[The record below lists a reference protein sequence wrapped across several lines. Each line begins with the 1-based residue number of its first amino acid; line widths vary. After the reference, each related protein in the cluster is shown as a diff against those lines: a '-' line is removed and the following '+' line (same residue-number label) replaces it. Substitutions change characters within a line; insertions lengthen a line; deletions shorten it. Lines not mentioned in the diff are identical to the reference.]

1 MILVL
6 PEAASVT
13 AVRGELA
20 FLNAGYVEECGNN
33 PRDILGLFSED
44 GHNSTPAG
52 TNNVSVEIA
61 NADNIF
67 EFNKT
72 DSSGVRVA
80 SAATDRGKGFAL
92 YRDTT
97 NSRVTVYD
105 GTNANIRV
113 RCIAHSQK
121 DVVGDTGGRLLCMF
135 LGPWR
140 QLDSTS

>member
-1 MILVL
+1 MVLVL

-20 FLNAGYVEECGNN
+20 FLNAGYVQECGNN
-33 PRDILGLFSED
+33 PRDILGLFAED
-44 GHNSTPAG
+44 GHNDSSAG
-52 TNNVSVEIA
+52 DSNISVEIA

-67 EFNKT
+67 EFNLT
-72 DSSGVRVA
+72 DSSGVRAVT
-80 SAATDRGKGFAL
+80 AATDRGKGFAL
-92 YRDTT
+92 YRDTS

-113 RCIAHSQK
+113 RCIAHSAK